1 MPLEM
6 MKVTFDRILSK
17 NVSPNFSNFDIFSDE
32 EEEDEWPPFKKVGQF
47 DPYR

>member
-6 MKVTFDRILSK
+6 MKVNFDRILLNNLAK
-17 NVSPNFSNFDIFSDE
+17 ISNFIIFPDE